1 MKKIIDKEIIEQVAR
16 NAWEKHVEGSTR
28 YEDLKPEGKTRFV
41 AAIKYA
47 MNQALKKWINLK
59 DC

>member
-41 AAIKYA
+41 AGG
-47 MNQALKKWINLK
+47 NS
-59 DC
+59 